1 MAAPQQ
7 DKDKPRTRGLPS
19 IAEQRELRASRPLPA
34 ASGSFWIWSLIA
46 IVAMTIFYWRKTQ
59 SENEAYRARILAKQR
74 GVAAESG
81 AAFTSLRDR
90 AEGWTMK
97 LAQGTFEP
105 DLVAPALRASL
116 DPKTGEPLI
125 FQRPG
130 VYLRVTREGA
140 RTAESIRTAATE
152 SLRDAFTSC
161 LLHTPHMAAHEG
173 QACRVSKECPA
184 GQLCNEA
191 NVCSTPAQPFNLRL
205 AYHGLRVLS
214 DEWVRRVQTAGDG
227 ASDALL
233 LRRYEMDIDSAVSND
248 LPVVNELLKKAEYFL
263 VVVDE
268 IPEGF
273 KAPADTSLAQ
283 AVQSEVHPARVG
295 LYDLRSGAQLLRLHR
310 TVDITVPA
318 IPGDAATIEAQRRQ
332 ILNCG
337 LAQEVRAAIAP

>member
-1 MAAPQQ
+1 MAAQQ
-7 DKDKPRTRGLPS
+7 DKDKPRTRGLAS
-19 IAEQRELRASRPLPA
+19 IAEGRELRASRALPA

-59 SENEAYRARILAKQR
+59 SENEAFRARILAKQR

-81 AAFTSLRDR
+81 QAFAALRDR
-90 AEGWTMK
+90 AEEWTMK

-105 DLVAPALRASL
+105 DFVAPSVRAAV
-116 DPKTGEPLI
+116 DPKTSELPLL
-125 FQRPG
+125 QHPG

-140 RTAESIRTAATE
+140 RTPESIRAAAAE

-161 LLHTPHMAAHEG
+161 LLHTPHLTAHQG
-173 QACRVSKECPA
+173 QACKLSKECPS

-191 NVCSTPAQPFNLRL
+191 NICAAPAQPFNLRL
-205 AYHGLRVLS
+205 AYHGLRVLG

-248 LPVVNELLKKAEYFL
+248 IPVVNDLLRRAEYVL

-268 IPEGF
+268 VPEGF
-273 KAPADTSLAQ
+273 KAPETSTLAQ

-295 LYDLRSGAQLLRLHR
+295 LYDLKSGQQLVRLHR

-318 IPGDAATIEAQRRQ
+318 MPGDAE
-332 ILNCG
+332 
-337 LAQEVRAAIAP
+337 